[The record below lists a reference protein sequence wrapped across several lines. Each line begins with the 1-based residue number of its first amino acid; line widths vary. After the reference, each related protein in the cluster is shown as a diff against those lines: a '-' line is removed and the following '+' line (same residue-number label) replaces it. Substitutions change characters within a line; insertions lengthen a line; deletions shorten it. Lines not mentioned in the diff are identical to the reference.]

1 MSNTT
6 DDPIDLRKK
15 QLKRSQKL
23 QQAITEYTNHT
34 GIKGDVD
41 TEQLRPIYKELSQE
55 QTRLNDEIERLL
67 D

>member
-1 MSNTT
+1 MSSTS
-6 DDPIDLRKK
+6 DPVELRRK

-34 GIKGDVD
+34 GVKGDVD
-41 TEQLRPIYKELSQE
+41 TEWLRPIYKELSQE